1 MSPQRS
7 NRSHLIEGTL
17 SCLERLPPE
26 RITARAIAA
35 EAGANIA
42 SITYHFGSKDNLVTE
57 AVIEGLDRWLADIAD
72 RLGDL
77 TSQTP
82 STRFWRAAAVIEE
95 SRRHHT
101 GLARN
106 FVGALAKA
114 QHDNR
119 LREMLAKGFHDTRPN
134 LAAVLGLGDD
144 QAGLDAAGL
153 VLSLF
158 HGLLIQ
164 MMLDPELAIEGN
176 RMQAAQIRLRKILP
190 TKPFVPFGLPP
201 VHPGADARE

>member
-7 NRSHLIEGTL
+7 NRSRLIEGTL
-17 SCLERLPPE
+17 RCLERLPPD

-42 SITYHFGSKDNLVTE
+42 SITYHFGSKDNLVTA
-57 AVIEGLDRWLADIAD
+57 AVIEGLDRWLADIAA
-72 RLGDL
+72 RLDDL
-77 TSQTP
+77 ASQTP
-82 STRFWRAAAVIEE
+82 ATRFRHAAAAIEE
-95 SRRHHT
+95 GRQRHT
-101 GLARN
+101 GLALN
-106 FVGALAKA
+106 FVGALATA

-119 LREMLAKGFHDTRPN
+119 LRELLAKGFHDTRPN

-158 HGLLIQ
+158 HGLLMQ
-164 MMLDPELAIEGN
+164 TLLDPALAIEGD
-176 RMQAAQIRLRKILP
+176 RMQAAQIRFRSVLP
-190 TKPFVPFGLPP
+190 AKP
-201 VHPGADARE
+201 AAK

>member
-17 SCLERLPPE
+17 RCLERLPPE

-42 SITYHFGSKDNLVTE
+42 SITYHFGSKDNLLTT

-72 RLGDL
+72 RLDDL
-77 TSQTP
+77 AARTP
-82 STRFWRAAAVIEE
+82 EARFRRAAAIIEE
-95 SRRHHT
+95 SRQRHA

-106 FVGALAKA
+106 FIGALARA
-114 QHDNR
+114 QHDQQ
-119 LREMLAKGFHDTRPN
+119 LRELLAKGFRDTRPN
-134 LAAVLGLGDD
+134 LATVLGLGDD
-144 QAGLDAAGL
+144 QAGLDTAGL

-164 MMLDPELAIEGN
+164 TLLDPALAIDGD
-176 RMQAAQIRLRKILP
+176 RMKAAQIRLRTVLP
-190 TKPFVPFGLPP
+190 AKP
-201 VHPGADARE
+201 AAE